1 MITEQAN
8 GSANGWIFQVSA
20 GIVLTLRNIKDFDKI
35 KLEGKTEDI
44 ELVFTNG
51 KGLYAQAKSVL
62 DINDTNN
69 NVAYLKKALHSLEK
83 INDNNFKLMYITNIR
98 NPLSG
103 GVKNSFNY
111 DGEYSFNK
119 DLSIQDQAIV
129 RKIVGEG
136 FRFDDFSIYRLYFF
150 GEGEDVYKA
159 IKEEIKEF
167 LISIGVDSAYSNRLL
182 QNWNFQYITNCREK
196 ILHISKKELI
206 FPLIL
211 ELIDKD
217 ISDSNQEKMNINDEY
232 DRISKRYR
240 DIISEKRFRFEFVVK
255 ILTDYQKNNEKQ
267 SKEAYINE
275 NWGKYLEDFTSL
287 SDVDVEPLI
296 KTILWKIINERK
308 IISNVKK
315 EVRL

>member
-1 MITEQAN
+1 MTTEQAN

-35 KLEGKTEDI
+35 KIEGKTEDI
-44 ELVFTNG
+44 ELIFTSG
-51 KGLYAQAKSVL
+51 KGLFAQAKSVL

-69 NVAYLKKALHSLEK
+69 NIAYLKKALHSLEK
-83 INDNNFKLMYITNIR
+83 IDDNNFKLMYITNIR

-103 GVKNSFNY
+103 GTKNNFNY
-111 DGEYSFNK
+111 DGEYSFQK
-119 DLSIQDQAIV
+119 DLSIQDQDFI
-129 RKIVGEG
+129 RKIVGKG

-150 GEGEDVYKA
+150 GDGENVYKS

-182 QNWNFQYITNCREK
+182 QYWNFQYITNCRDK
-196 ILHISKKELI
+196 YLHISKKELI

-217 ISDSNQEKMNINDEY
+217 ISDSNQEKMNISDEY

-255 ILTDYQKNNEKQ
+255 ILTDYQKNNEGL

-275 NWGKYLEDFTSL
+275 NWEKYLEDFDSL
-287 SDVDVEPLI
+287 IDIDVEPLI